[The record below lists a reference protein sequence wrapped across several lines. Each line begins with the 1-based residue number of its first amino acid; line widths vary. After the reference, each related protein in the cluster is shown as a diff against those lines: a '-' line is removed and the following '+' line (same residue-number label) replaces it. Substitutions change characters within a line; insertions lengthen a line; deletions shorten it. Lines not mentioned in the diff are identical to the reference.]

1 MKLTFDVT
9 LLFLSAVN
17 DMFVYLFMLQGWNM
31 KSTESTNICCT
42 SDRVA
47 CSIKMNIKEAL
58 IRNDGLLQ
66 MFMW

>member
-17 DMFVYLFMLQGWNM
+17 NMFVYLFMLQGWNM

-47 CSIKMNIKEAL
+47 CSFKINIKEAFMG
-58 IRNDGLLQ
+58 NDGLLQ

>member
-1 MKLTFDVT
+1 MKLTFDAT

-17 DMFVYLFMLQGWNM
+17 NMFIYLFMLQGWNM

-42 SDRVA
+42 SDSVA
-47 CSIKMNIKEAL
+47 CSIKMNIKEAFMG
-58 IRNDGLLQ
+58 NDGLLQ